1 MAENTT
7 QDVSRIDVKTE
18 EGSATYEVGSS
29 CQENIEVEEID
40 ATRSGFLV
48 RGSEE
53 DETDLFIPTDKVFRA
68 FVDQKDGE

>member
-1 MAENTT
+1 MAGNTN

-18 EGSATYEVGSS
+18 EGSTTYEVGSS
-29 CQENIEVEEID
+29 CQENFKVEDID
-40 ATRSGFLV
+40 ATRTGFLV

-68 FVDQKDGE
+68 FVDKEE